1 MNNKL
6 SQIKKELSITTATL
20 PESIHGLTVK
30 TNDIYNIYVNNKLDP
45 DSQAAA
51 FLHEMLHIWNDDFN
65 KDADADHIEK
75 QTHAQLKR
83 ISEIYF
89 KEGE

>member
-1 MNNKL
+1 MREIVIQVDTTTLSNK
-6 SQIKKELSITTATL
+6 
-20 PESIHGLTVK
+20 IHGFTVSDGHSYK
-30 TNDIYNIYVNNKLDP
+30 IWINDILDS
-45 DSQAAA
+45 DNQAAA